1 LSEEKP
7 GLLVL
12 TSTILLAL
20 FFWFVT
26 FHLTWNIFW
35 IKISC
40 SAALLTMLSLA
51 FEAAILKRIRFSP
64 KGFLTGLLSA
74 VLLYLM
80 FWSAKTLS
88 TKMFPFA
95 AHQITGIYQKGM
107 GMPLWL
113 VALILFFVTAP
124 FEEIYWRGF
133 LQHNLM
139 KRYGPWQG
147 WILSTSIYVGV
158 HIWSFNLML
167 IGAAAVAGA
176 YWGLMYLRL
185 KNLAPVIIS
194 HSLWS
199 VFIFS
204 IVPLR

>member
-1 LSEEKP
+1 LREEKP
-7 GLLVL
+7 GIIAI

-26 FHLTWNIFW
+26 FRLAWGVFW

-40 SAALLTMLSLA
+40 SAALLSLLA
-51 FEAAILKRIRFSP
+51 LTLESGILKRIKFSP
-64 KGFLTGLLSA
+64 TVFVTGLLSTA
-74 VLLYLM
+74 LLYAI
-80 FWSAKTLS
+80 FWTGRILS

-95 AHQITGIYQKGM
+95 AHQITGIYQKGTDL
-107 GMPLWL
+107 PSWL

-139 KRYGPWQG
+139 KRYGDWQG
-147 WILSTSIYVGV
+147 WILSTSIYAGV